1 MEKLGFILLTIT
13 SRARG
18 IKNFGLEDMCMW
30 VIKSTLKALAG
41 KIRVKPDDNEKY
53 RSCARRA
60 YSDCSMLGEHRM
72 PGFPTCRLCEN
83 K

>member
-1 MEKLGFILLTIT
+1 MMIQTLVKTVKKL
-13 SRARG
+13 
-18 IKNFGLEDMCMW
+18 
-30 VIKSTLKALAG
+30 
-41 KIRVKPDDNEKY
+41 RVKPDANEKY

-60 YSDCSMLGEHRM
+60 YSDCSILGEHRM